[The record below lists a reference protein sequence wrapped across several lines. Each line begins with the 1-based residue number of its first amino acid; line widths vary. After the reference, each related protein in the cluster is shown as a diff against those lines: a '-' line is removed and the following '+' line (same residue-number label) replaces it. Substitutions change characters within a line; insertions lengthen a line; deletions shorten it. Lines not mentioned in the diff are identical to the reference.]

1 MEDGEFISK
10 TQRKKQM
17 HDVQALGV
25 ALTKLSAEQLAR
37 FNLPELL
44 HDAVLEAKRHT
55 THEAIRRHAQ
65 YIGKIMRDMDV
76 QPIAAQLAALN
87 APTNRDTA
95 LFHRAEKWR
104 TQILADPSLIAA
116 FVAEFPSADAKA
128 IAILAEKATAERAA
142 ERAPKHY
149 RELFHA
155 INDAVRKGQA

>member
-10 TQRKKQM
+10 TRRKKQM

-25 ALTKLSAEQLAR
+25 ALTKLSPEQLAR
-37 FNLPELL
+37 FNLPETLL
-44 HDAVLEAKRHT
+44 DALLEAKRYT
-55 THEAIRRHAQ
+55 KHEAIRRQAQ
-65 YIGKIMRDMDV
+65 YIGKIMRDMDCD
-76 QPIAAQLAALN
+76 PIAAQLAALN

-104 TQILADPSLIAA
+104 ADILADPSVIAS

-128 IAILAEKATAERAA
+128 IAILAEKAKAERAA
-142 ERAPKHY
+142 ERAPKHF

-155 INDAVRKGQA
+155 INDAVRKGST

>member
-17 HDVQALGV
+17 HDVQSLGV
-25 ALTKLSAEQLAR
+25 ALTKLSPEQLAR

-44 HDAVLEAKRHT
+44 LDAILEAKRHT
-55 THEAIRRHAQ
+55 THEAIRRQ
-65 YIGKIMRDMDV
+65 SQWIGKIMRDMDV
-76 QPIAAQLAALN
+76 APIAAQLAALN
-87 APTNRDTA
+87 APTSRDTA

-104 TQILADPSLIAA
+104 TEILADPSLIAT

-128 IAILAEKATAERAA
+128 IAILVEKAKAERAA

-155 INDAVRKGQA
+155 INDAVRKAQA